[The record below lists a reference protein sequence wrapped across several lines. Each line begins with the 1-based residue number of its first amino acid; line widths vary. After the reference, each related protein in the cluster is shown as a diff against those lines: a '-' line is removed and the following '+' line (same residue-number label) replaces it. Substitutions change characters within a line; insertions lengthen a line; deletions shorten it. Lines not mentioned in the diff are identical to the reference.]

1 MYESADIV
9 SYLYETYGNGAPFPE
24 AGGDTVCK
32 LRIRLTPMKLIRGV
46 RLVSNSSFQ
55 KG

>member
-24 AGGDTVCK
+24 VGLGASCFVFG
-32 LRIRLTPMKLIRGV
+32 
-46 RLVSNSSFQ
+46 
-55 KG
+55 